1 MGIPFFEVF
10 YDFLGFL
17 FLKKLVC
24 IQSLK
29 RIHNLFDMCKFNS
42 SSNNWFW
49 DPLVSLFRNS
59 GV

>member
-1 MGIPFFEVF
+1 VYIPFFEVF

-17 FLKKLVC
+17 FLKKLGG

-29 RIHNLFDMCKFNS
+29 RIHNLFDKPGHS
-42 SSNNWFW
+42 PSNNWFR
-49 DPLVSLFRNS
+49 DPLVSLFRNT